1 MEQAVYKTDFPR
13 LKLLRR
19 GKVRDMYDLGEH
31 LLMVAT
37 DRISAF
43 DVVMPNAVPGKGK
56 NFNPDFT
63 FLVRRDETFGSEP
76 RCKQPGRGV
85 SAGVPAL

>member
-1 MEQAVYKTDFPR
+1 MKQAISQTEFSGLQLVK
-13 LKLLRR
+13 R

-43 DVVMPNAVPGKGK
+43 DVVM
-56 NFNPDFT
+56 T
-63 FLVRRDETFGSEP
+63 EP
-76 RCKQPGRGV
+76 IPTRA
-85 SAGVPAL
+85 SS